1 MRPRL
6 PRFTF
11 RPSLRLRV
19 LASFALV
26 IALSLFLAGV
36 VSVWLIRDQQA
47 ETAEKGIG
55 RLVDPLSTEMRRM
68 QLSGYPDERI
78 AVELAGLARYFD
90 VRILLLDSS
99 QHVTLDTDLRDPAV
113 GEQIVEAE
121 RRLAPAGPGETY
133 QATRIKLRGRD
144 LFMFTATDREGSL
157 PALLERPASGVSLVV
172 TVPATD
178 VTSAWAGLLP
188 RLLVAGG
195 LAALFA
201 VVVGTMLANRITRPI
216 QQMTRASEAMAQ
228 GDYSQRI
235 EVVPGDADEV
245 AHLGR
250 AFNQMAQQ
258 VDRSTRAMRQ
268 LLANVS
274 HELKTP
280 LTSIQG
286 YSQAMVDGV
295 IEPDE
300 LSGAAVIVHQEA
312 ERMRSL
318 VDDLLYLSQLEAGQ
332 SPLSVERID
341 LDAAVAATANRF
353 RYQAEAAGVEIGL
366 ELDGG
371 PVLADERR
379 IEQVLANLL
388 DNAIRFAP
396 SGSQVLLRTRHEDNS
411 VLVSVRNGG
420 EPIPPEDLPCIFDR
434 FYQVDQARTRN
445 GHSGLGL
452 AIVRELVQAH
462 GGEVTVESS
471 AEAGTTFRVRLP
483 ASGESARGR
492 GEAASASV

>member
-1 MRPRL
+1 MRPRR
-6 PRFTF
+6 PRFDF

-26 IALSLFLAGV
+26 IALSLFLAGI

-47 ETAEKGIG
+47 EAAEKSIG
-55 RLVDPLSTEMRRM
+55 RLVDPLSQSLERM
-68 QLSGYPDERI
+68 QLSGDADEEI
-78 AVELAGLARYFD
+78 ASELAGLARYFD
-90 VRILLLDSS
+90 IRILLLDSS
-99 QHVTLDTDLRDPAV
+99 QHVVLDTDLSNGAV
-113 GEQIVEAE
+113 GEQITAAE
-121 RRLAPAGPGETY
+121 RRPAPPGPGETY
-133 QATRIKLRGRD
+133 QSRRIKLQGED
-144 LFMFTATDREGSL
+144 LFMFTAASGGAL
-157 PALLERPASGVSLVV
+157 PAQMTRPISNVSLAVA
-172 TVPATD
+172 VPAGD
-178 VTSAWAGLLP
+178 VNSAWASLLP
-188 RLLVAGG
+188 RLLLAGG

-201 VVVGTMLANRITRPI
+201 VVVGTLLANRITRPI
-216 QQMTRASEAMAQ
+216 QQMTHASEAMAK
-228 GDYSQRI
+228 GDYSQRV
-235 EVVPGDADEV
+235 EVRPEDNDEV
-245 AHLGR
+245 ANLGR

-300 LSGAAVIVHQEA
+300 LSSAAGIVHQEA

-332 SPLSVERID
+332 SSLTLERID

-353 RYQAEAAGVEIGL
+353 RYQAEAAGVEIDL
-366 ELDGG
+366 NLDGDA
-371 PVLADERR
+371 VMADERR

-388 DNAIRFAP
+388 DNALRFAVA
-396 SGSQVLLRTRHEDNS
+396 GSDVSLQTRREGAW
-411 VLVSVRNGG
+411 VFVSVHNAG
-420 EPIPPEDLPCIFDR
+420 EPIPPEDLPHIFDR
-434 FYQVDQARTRN
+434 FYQVDEARTRN

-462 GGEVTVESS
+462 GGDVTAQSS
-471 AEAGTTFRVRLP
+471 PEAGTTFSVRLRAADVGAP
-483 ASGESARGR
+483 TPSA
-492 GEAASASV
+492 ALST

>member
-1 MRPRL
+1 
-6 PRFTF
+6 
-11 RPSLRLRV
+11 V

-26 IALSLFLAGV
+26 IALSLFLAGA

-47 ETAEKGIG
+47 EAAEKGLG
-55 RLVDPLSTEMRRM
+55 RLVYPLAARLAEM
-68 QLSGYPDERI
+68 QLSGYPSERI
-78 AVELAGLARYFD
+78 ASELATNARYYD
-90 VRILLLDSS
+90 VRILLIDSS
-99 QHVTLDTDLRDPAV
+99 QRVVLDTDSEDPAL
-113 GEQIVEAE
+113 GEQIAEAAE
-121 RRLAPAGPGETY
+121 RPSPPGPGEAF
-133 QATRIKLRGRD
+133 QSQRIKLQGQD
-144 LFMFTATDREGSL
+144 LFMFTSAGTRVA
-157 PALLERPASGVSLVV
+157 PAQMARPISDVRLIVA
-172 TVPATD
+172 VPAAD
-178 VTSAWAGLLP
+178 ITSAWASLLP
-188 RLLVAGG
+188 RLLLAGG

-201 VVVGTMLANRITRPI
+201 TVVGTLLANRITKPI

-235 EVVPGDADEV
+235 EVGRDDDDEV

-295 IEPDE
+295 IERDE
-300 LSGAAVIVHQEA
+300 LPAAAEIVHQEA

-332 SPLSVERID
+332 SPLSLERID
-341 LDAAVAATANRF
+341 IDPAVAATANRF
-353 RYQAEAAGVEIGL
+353 RYQAEGAGVEIGL
-366 ELDGG
+366 DLDGA
-371 PVLADERR
+371 PVLGDERR
-379 IEQVLANLL
+379 LEQVLANLL
-388 DNAIRFAP
+388 DNAIRYAP
-396 SGSQVLLRTRHEDNS
+396 AGSAVTLSTRHEGGTVAVGVHNW
-411 VLVSVRNGG
+411 G
-420 EPIPPEDLPCIFDR
+420 EPIPAEDLPNIFDR
-434 FYQVDQARTRN
+434 FYQVDESRTRSRN

-462 GGEVTVESS
+462 GGEASVESS
-471 AEAGTTFRVRLP
+471 EDAGTRFTVRLP
-483 ASGESARGR
+483 AAPTDGRTPQDAATSAV
-492 GEAASASV
+492 EA

>member
-1 MRPRL
+1 MRPRR
-6 PRFTF
+6 PRIDF

-26 IALSLFLAGV
+26 IALSLFLAGI

-47 ETAEKGIG
+47 EAAEKGLG
-55 RLVDPLSTEMRRM
+55 RLVDPLSQRMEEM
-68 QLSGYPDERI
+68 QFLGYAPERI
-78 AVELAGLARYFD
+78 ASELAANARFYD
-90 VRILLLDSS
+90 VRILILDDS
-99 QHVTLDTDLRDPAV
+99 QRVILDTDSKHSAV
-113 GEQIVEAE
+113 GEQILEAE
-121 RRLAPAGPGETY
+121 QKPPPVGPGETY
-133 QATRIKLRGRD
+133 ESTRIKLQGSD
-144 LFMFTATDREGSL
+144 LFLFTAAARGDV
-157 PALLERPASGVSLVV
+157 PAQQERPFSNISLVLA
-172 TVPATD
+172 VPADD
-178 VTSAWAGLLP
+178 VNSAWASLLP
-188 RLLVAGG
+188 RLVLAGG

-201 VVVGTMLANRITRPI
+201 VVVGTLFANRITRPI
-216 QQMTRASEAMAQ
+216 QQITRASEAMAK
-228 GDYSQRI
+228 GDYSQRV
-235 EVVPGDADEV
+235 EVDAEDDDEV
-245 AHLGR
+245 ANLGR

-295 IEPDE
+295 IEPEE
-300 LSGAAVIVHQEA
+300 LSSAAGIVHQEA

-332 SPLSVERID
+332 SSLTLERID

-353 RYQAEAAGVEIGL
+353 RYQAEAAGVEISLALAG
-366 ELDGG
+366 DT
-371 PVLADERR
+371 VMADERR

-388 DNAIRFAP
+388 DNALRFATP
-396 SGSQVLLRTRHEDNS
+396 GSEVALTTTREGAW
-411 VLVSVRNGG
+411 VSVQVHNTG
-420 EPIPPEDLPCIFDR
+420 EPIPPDDLPNIFDR

-462 GGEVTVESS
+462 GGEVTAQSS
-471 AEAGTTFRVRLP
+471 PEAGTLFSVRLRAADIGAPTTSAAFP
-483 ASGESARGR
+483 A
-492 GEAASASV
+492 

>member
-1 MRPRL
+1 
-6 PRFTF
+6 
-11 RPSLRLRV
+11 
-19 LASFALV
+19 
-26 IALSLFLAGV
+26 
-36 VSVWLIRDQQA
+36 
-47 ETAEKGIG
+47 
-55 RLVDPLSTEMRRM
+55 
-68 QLSGYPDERI
+68 
-78 AVELAGLARYFD
+78 
-90 VRILLLDSS
+90 
-99 QHVTLDTDLRDPAV
+99 
-113 GEQIVEAE
+113 
-121 RRLAPAGPGETY
+121 
-133 QATRIKLRGRD
+133 
-144 LFMFTATDREGSL
+144 MFTTRSGGSA
-157 PALLERPASGVSLVV
+157 PVQLERPISNVSLVV
-172 TVPATD
+172 TVPVAD
-178 VTSAWAGLLP
+178 ITSAWASLLP
-188 RLLVAGG
+188 RLLIAGG

-201 VVVGTMLANRITRPI
+201 VVVGTLLANRITRPI

-235 EVVPGDADEV
+235 EVGRDDDDEV

-300 LSGAAVIVHQEA
+300 LGGAAEIVHQEA

-332 SPLSVERID
+332 SPLTLERIE

-353 RYQAEAAGVEIGL
+353 RYQAEAATVDIRL
-366 ELDGG
+366 DLDGG
-371 PVLADERR
+371 AVLADERR

-388 DNAIRFAP
+388 DNALRFAP
-396 SGSQVLLRTRHEDNS
+396 AGSQVTLRTRHEGNV
-411 VLVSVRNGG
+411 VLVQVHNTG
-420 EPIPPEDLPCIFDR
+420 EPIPAEDMPSIFDR

-445 GHSGLGL
+445 VHSGLGL

-462 GGEVTVESS
+462 GGEATVESS
-471 AEAGTTFRVRLP
+471 VEAGTTFTVRLP
-483 ASGESARGR
+483 AAPPDSSKP
-492 GEAASASV
+492 ASTSEDAPAGAVHA